1 MGLELTSG
9 RLRGELTEF
18 VGRRTELALIRQA
31 LGTARLVTLT
41 GPGGIG
47 KTRLAIEAAAG
58 ARRTRRE
65 TARPDSGVTCPPP
78 VKIRGCLRVFPDAAP
93 AAGRHCR

>member
-1 MGLELTSG
+1 M

-18 VGRRTELALIRQA
+18 VGRRSELAGVREA

-47 KTRLAIEAAAG
+47 KTRLAIEAAVRLAQS
-58 ARRTRRE
+58 R
-65 TARPDSGVTCPPP
+65 
-78 VKIRGCLRVFPDAAP
+78 LRDHP
-93 AAGRHCR
+93 AA